1 MPKLVVLRRSKPPA
15 PERTPMPDEEPKSP
29 ISAKPSNPPNSAR
42 KPPKKDDTVAM
53 LLRVAQRFMVPFVL
67 SFLLAFIGSQ
77 LNLMWLYFGGLIG
90 VGVSMLG
97 LLVWL
102 IS

>member
-1 MPKLVVLRRSKPPA
+1 
-15 PERTPMPDEEPKSP
+15 MPDDAPKSTAP
-29 ISAKPSNPPNSAR
+29 AKPSNPPHSVG

-67 SFLLAFIGSQ
+67 SFVLAFIGSQ
-77 LNLMWLYFGGLIG
+77 LNLMWLYFAGLIG
-90 VGVSMLG
+90 VGLAMLG